1 MIGFGKDG
9 DCKIWVNEML
19 EVNEVTIPASC
30 EQDMVESVKKI
41 FIGLLGHD

>member
-19 EVNEVTIPASC
+19 EVNEVMISANS
-30 EQDMVESVKKI
+30 
-41 FIGLLGHD
+41 

>member
-30 EQDMVESVKKI
+30 EQDMVESVKKNI
-41 FIGLLGHD
+41 LGC